1 MRNQEKKDEQLQNIL
16 LENNAEYK
24 ELLALDY
31 CGFRLNSL
39 AKKIKSEYLKFKKME
54 QRLTNP

>member
-1 MRNQEKKDEQLQNIL
+1 MKNQENKDEQLQDIL
-16 LENNAEYK
+16 LQDNAEYK

-39 AKKIKSEYLKFKKME
+39 AKKIKSEYLKFRKME
-54 QRLTNP
+54 QRLINP